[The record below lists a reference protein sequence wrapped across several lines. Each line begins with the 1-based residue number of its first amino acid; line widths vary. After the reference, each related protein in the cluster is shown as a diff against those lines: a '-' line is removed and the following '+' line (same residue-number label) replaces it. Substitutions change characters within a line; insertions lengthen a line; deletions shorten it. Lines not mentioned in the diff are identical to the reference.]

1 MTILRSAIYHLYF
14 WTITLVMAIGSLPVR
29 LLAPQLAL
37 GYGKIWVRA
46 TFAGLQTLAGIRIAV
61 TGAEHLPKEG
71 PALIASQHQSAFD
84 TLVWLLLVPRPAYIV
99 KSELRRIPFFGPMLK
114 PCGQIAVERR
124 GGAQAIRAML
134 RDASRAEA
142 ENRQIIIFPEGTRS
156 PAGNVGRMQPGVAAL
171 AAHTGLPVIPVVT
184 DSGLAWPR
192 RSFLRRPG
200 TIRIAILPPLPQ
212 GLSRRDLLARLT
224 ELYQAGIR
232 PVGNPVEN
240 PRDMR

>member
-29 LLAPQLAL
+29 FLAPQLAL

-46 TFAGLQTLAGIRIAV
+46 AFAGLQPLAGIRIAV

-84 TLVWLLLVPRPAYIV
+84 TLVWLLLVPRPAYIL
-99 KSELRRIPFFGPMLK
+99 KSELRRIPFFGPMLE
-114 PCGQIAVERR
+114 PCGQIAVERG
-124 GGAQAIRAML
+124 GGARAIRAML

-142 ENRQIIIFPEGTRS
+142 ENRQIIIFPEGTRRA
-156 PAGNVGRMQPGVAAL
+156 PGKVGPMQPGVAAL
-171 AAHTGLPVIPVVT
+171 TAHTGLPVIPVVT

-212 GLSRRDLLARLT
+212 GLSRRDLLGRLT
-224 ELYQAGIR
+224 ELYQAGID
-232 PVGNPVEN
+232 PVGNSVGK
-240 PRDMR
+240 PRDRL

>member
-99 KSELRRIPFFGPMLK
+99 
-114 PCGQIAVERR
+114 
-124 GGAQAIRAML
+124 
-134 RDASRAEA
+134 
-142 ENRQIIIFPEGTRS
+142 
-156 PAGNVGRMQPGVAAL
+156 
-171 AAHTGLPVIPVVT
+171 
-184 DSGLAWPR
+184 
-192 RSFLRRPG
+192 
-200 TIRIAILPPLPQ
+200 
-212 GLSRRDLLARLT
+212 
-224 ELYQAGIR
+224 
-232 PVGNPVEN
+232 
-240 PRDMR
+240 